1 MLPVGSKYP
10 PPTQVW
16 SPHLPE
22 SWGAGLGG
30 GQRQPTESAGLN
42 TDPPNLKL
50 LRVAKDTGAGVAEQG
65 AGLPSFSVL
74 CPRPLPIHPGAAS
87 PVMSRLI

>member
-1 MLPVGSKYP
+1 M
-10 PPTQVW
+10 
-16 SPHLPE
+16 
-22 SWGAGLGG
+22 WGAGTAHRVRRLE
-30 GQRQPTESAGLN
+30 RRPTH
-42 TDPPNLKL
+42 LKL